1 MKLPATM
8 YFLKPGWWALHV
20 LSIPALF
27 GGGVWLGHAHEA
39 SQAHGASQAHVGE
52 HPAPASLTGNV
63 LRDEM
68 HDLQLAFDKLNQG
81 VVLGSADGVVEAFH
95 KVHARKQATE
105 AALEAG
111 TVRPPRN
118 ADKLEAFVARD
129 QAFHAVIEGAVKAAR
144 SNDLPAMRASSA
156 EMLDGC
162 VACHTE
168 YR

>member
-1 MKLPATM
+1 MKLPTTM
-8 YFLKPGWWALHV
+8 YFLKPGWWALHL

-39 SQAHGASQAHVGE
+39 SEAHEMDHGSHVE
-52 HPAPASLTGNV
+52 APPSLAGNA

-68 HDLQLAFDKLNQG
+68 RDLQVAFDTLNQG
-81 VVLGSADGVVEAFH
+81 VVLGRTDGVVEAFH

-156 EMLDGC
+156 ELLDGC